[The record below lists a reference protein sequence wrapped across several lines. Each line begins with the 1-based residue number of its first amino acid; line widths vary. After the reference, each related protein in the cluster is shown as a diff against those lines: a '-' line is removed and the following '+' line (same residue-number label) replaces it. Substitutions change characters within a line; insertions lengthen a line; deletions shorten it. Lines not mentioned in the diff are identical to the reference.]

1 MKIWKIIKLPTIKD
15 SDNKSI
21 EKIHRC
27 FKDVLY
33 NIQCFYNR
41 GSIEL
46 LFVNNIVH
54 IDIYLVLNSAITPEI
69 GNVIE
74 KTLTNANYQYER
86 CSEEYYSELF
96 KALYQTACR
105 ECYAITKNEKIVT
118 TSFLQEGYYY
128 WADNFTV
135 KNSELDNYN
144 LLFQT
149 LLNNQNSFISFQLMP
164 TNYEQEE
171 IMTLQSLDMLLRTR
185 MQPPMLSNSSNYLN
199 SGFEPYA
206 QAPYNAYSYY
216 VNNRNQPMFLYN
228 IIVGS
233 SGGGSVLS
241 NQLIATIKAE
251 TENAPEMH
259 FFPIDVTELRVSKEQ
274 FPFAVADVLIHKYRD
289 TYIWGG
295 GIIPPNNLYRM
306 PLLVTSEE
314 ALAFFHLPIDDGKID
329 GIEGTSF
336 IYSNEIIPEKVKDS
350 NNIIFGQTNNTY
362 KDSIGAS
369 LSSLSKHM
377 TIVGMPGT
385 GKTTFALSLLLQL
398 HKKGVPF
405 LAIEPTKAEYRALLD
420 AIPEMQVFTP
430 GSNQVSPFIINP
442 FVPPKGITVEKYI
455 PSLMSAFKAAFSMP
469 NPLDVIFLK
478 ALRAS
483 YTEYGWREYST
494 KDDPK
499 VTLFGL
505 HEFIVVFRKIISD
518 SNYSK
523 DVKNDL
529 ESGGVVRLSNLIDQ
543 NKYIFDTVN
552 TIPIE
557 DIISKPTIIELNA
570 IDDPE
575 QKALIIALLLINI
588 NVYTKNQRYDFKEL
602 RNAILIDEAHVLLES
617 NTVVTDEK
625 ADPRTCSIQLIQN
638 MIAEMRAYGTS
649 IIVADQRPSAIGNA
663 IIANTDIKVAFRL
676 TEKNERSIIANSMDG
691 DLIES
696 QLPQLEVGQAFIY
709 YNKLQHPQLV
719 ATQDIRK
726 VSGIRNTISDSEVVS
741 KCRYWQLHKQLL
753 MPHKECKYCLYGETC
768 SGKLRADAE
777 YLAALVWRRL
787 AKEINSKDELLNK
800 ANGIPYLVERS
811 ASEYEPEL
819 KDALIICTRIAL
831 IRKAGIE
838 KGIVLSS
845 SQKHAVLSSPI
856 VRKD

>member
-1 MKIWKIIKLPTIKD
+1 MKIWKIKKIPTIKD
-15 SDNKSI
+15 SDKTSI

-27 FKDVLY
+27 LRDVLY
-33 NIQCFYNR
+33 NIQHFNNSS
-41 GSIEL
+41 SIEL
-46 LFVNNIVH
+46 LFVNNKVYV
-54 IDIYLVLNSAITPEI
+54 DIYLVLNSVITLGI
-69 GNVIE
+69 GNIIE
-74 KTLTNANYQYER
+74 NTLINANYQYER

-96 KALYQTACR
+96 KALYQTTCR
-105 ECYAITKNEKIVT
+105 ECYAITKKEKIVT

-149 LLNNQNSFISFQLMP
+149 LLNNPSSFISFQLMP

-171 IMTLQSLDMLLRTR
+171 IMTLQNLDMLLRTR
-185 MQPPMLSNSSNYLN
+185 MQPPMLSSNNYMN

-206 QAPYNAYSYY
+206 QVPYNTYNYY

-233 SGGGSVLS
+233 NGGGSALA
-241 NQLIATIKAE
+241 NQLMATIKAE
-251 TENAPEMH
+251 TENTPEIH
-259 FFPIDVTELRVSKEQ
+259 FFPIDVTELRTTKEQ
-274 FPFAVADVLIHKYRD
+274 FPFAVSNVLIHKYRD

-306 PLLVTSEE
+306 PLLVTAEE
-314 ALAFFHLPIDDGKID
+314 ALAFFHLPIEDGRID
-329 GIEGTSF
+329 GVEGTSF
-336 IYSNEIIPEKVKDS
+336 AYSNEIISEKVKDS
-350 NNIIFGQTNNTY
+350 NNIIFGQANNVY
-362 KDSIGAS
+362 KDNIGAS
-369 LSSLSKHM
+369 ASSLSKHM
-377 TIVGMPGT
+377 SIVGMPGT

-398 HKKGVPF
+398 YKKGVPF

-430 GSNQVSPFIINP
+430 GSNLVSPFIINP

-478 ALRAS
+478 AIRES

-494 KDDPK
+494 RDDPK

-557 DIISKPTIIELNA
+557 DIISKPTVIELNA

-588 NVYTKNQRYDFKEL
+588 NIYTKNQRYDFEEL

-617 NTVVTDEK
+617 NAAITDEK
-625 ADPRTCSIQLIQN
+625 ADPRACSVQLIQN

-676 TEKNERSIIANSMDG
+676 TEKNERAIIANSMDG

-719 ATQDIRK
+719 ATQDVRK
-726 VSGIRNTISDSEVVS
+726 ISGIRKTISDSEVVGN
-741 KCRYWQLHKQLL
+741 CRYWQLHKQLL
-753 MPHKECKYCLYGETC
+753 MPHKECKYCLCGGTC

-787 AKEINSKDELLNK
+787 DKEISSQDGLLNK

-811 ASEYEPEL
+811 ISEYEPEF

-838 KGIVLSS
+838 KGIILNS
-845 SQKHAVLSSPI
+845 SQKHALLSSPI